1 MSEIETRR
9 VTVKAPYWDIAAN
22 LVLPP
27 DFDENKTYPAVISA
41 HPIGSC
47 KEQTAGNVYGPAL
60 AREGFVVIAFDAS
73 FQGES
78 GGEPRWTEDPTQRV
92 ADFSHVVD
100 HLVTLDYVDA
110 DRIGVLGICGGGGY
124 ATNATMLERRIKALG
139 AVVPVNYGRLMQ
151 EGFSEFDPVK
161 LLEQVSDQRTK
172 EARGGDVQVNELL
185 PPSPDA
191 AREAG
196 AADRDI
202 VEAVDYYKTGRGEKP
217 NGAARMN
224 LGSLNQALNWDA
236 FLRAETLLTQPALI
250 VVGDQPG
257 AFGSYRDGTEL
268 YGRIAASRD
277 RQLVVA
283 EGYSH
288 YDLYDRPE
296 PVKIALDALIP
307 FYRKHLGQGG

>member
-1 MSEIETRR
+1 MSDITIKP
-9 VTVKAPYWDIAAN
+9 VTVKTPYWDIAAN
-22 LVLPP
+22 LLLPP
-27 DFDENKTYPAVISA
+27 DFDDSKTYPAVVSA

-60 AREGFVVIAFDAS
+60 AKEGFVVIAFDAS

-78 GGEPRWTEDPTQRV
+78 GGEPRWTEDPARRV
-92 ADFSHVVD
+92 ADFSYVVD
-100 HLVTLDYVDA
+100 HLVTLGYVDA

-124 ATNATMLERRIKALG
+124 ATNATMLERRFKALG

-151 EGFSEFDPVK
+151 EGFSQYDAIA
-161 LLEQVSDQRTK
+161 LLEQVAEQRTK

-185 PPSPDA
+185 PPSPA
-191 AREAG
+191 AAQEAG
-196 AADRDI
+196 ATDRDV
-202 VEAVDYYKTGRGEKP
+202 VEATEYYKTDRGGKP
-217 NGAARMN
+217 NGVARMN
-224 LGSLNQALNWDA
+224 FGTLNQALNWDA
-236 FLRAETLLTQPALI
+236 FLRAETMLTQPALI

-257 AFGSYRDGTEL
+257 AFGSYRDGMEL
-268 YGRIAASRD
+268 YGRIASSKD

-307 FYRKHLGQGG
+307 FYRKHLGQDA